1 MSDDEAQP
9 GKPAYN
15 EPITLTLRKPVKAG
29 DRMVTQLTIRPVKA
43 KYMRVLGGSNS
54 ALEQTLQM
62 ASKLTGE
69 TTQVIDEI
77 EGDDLRELMGH
88 VNGFLFAIQGRGE
101 KS

>member
-1 MSDDEAQP
+1 MTDDEAQP
-9 GKPAYN
+9 AKPTYN
-15 EPITLTLRKPVKAG
+15 EPITLTLRKPVKFG
-29 DRMVTQLTIRPVKA
+29 DRTVTQLTIRPVKA
-43 KYMRVLGGSNS
+43 KYMRVLGGPNS

-69 TTQVIDEI
+69 PSQVIDEI

-88 VNGFLFAIQGRGE
+88 VNGFLFAIQGAGE